1 MAQFKA
7 DIRGGRGQTSRLGH
21 KTSGIWAW
29 IRGWSSGVEV
39 RGRFNELKEEDECR
53 IYLTGGSGSSHA
65 KYIGKVTEA
74 GRFVASPDAWK
85 D

>member
-1 MAQFKA
+1 MAQYKA

-39 RGRFNELKEEDECR
+39 RGQWNDEKQEDEFK
-53 IYLTGGSGSSHA
+53 IYLTGGSGSSYER
-65 KYIGKVTEA
+65 YIGKVTED
-74 GRFVASPDAWK
+74 GKFVVSPNAWK